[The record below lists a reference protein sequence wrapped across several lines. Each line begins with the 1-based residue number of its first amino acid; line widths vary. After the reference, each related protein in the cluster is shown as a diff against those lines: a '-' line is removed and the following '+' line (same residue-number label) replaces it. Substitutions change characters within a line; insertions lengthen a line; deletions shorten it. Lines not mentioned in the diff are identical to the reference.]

1 MLQKIINV
9 HARQL
14 MDGHIGIYFERWL
27 MAEVKD
33 VYAATNDCFT
43 NTFQNELKR
52 IRRDDEAEV
61 LRGEPENEEETG
73 EYSLLCFIYH

>member
-1 MLQKIINV
+1 
-9 HARQL
+9 
-14 MDGHIGIYFERWL
+14 
-27 MAEVKD
+27 
-33 VYAATNDCFT
+33 
-43 NTFQNELKR
+43 LKR